1 MRAVLLTLALAA
13 CATAEA
19 EAPSLPAPR
28 AHYLEIVGN
37 YHGHQ
42 LQLDVNGATV
52 AQGYQHLLP
61 PGVAWRE
68 ELPPT
73 GDVTLTLTIE
83 PCAAPFTQSFT
94 PGAEAP
100 TLIINGCD
108 IRLVGVN

>member
-1 MRAVLLTLALAA
+1 MRVLLLTFALAA
-13 CATAEA
+13 CATAKA
-19 EAPSLPAPR
+19 EAPPAPR
-28 AHYLEIVGN
+28 AYYIEIVGN
-37 YHGHQ
+37 YHGRQ

-73 GDVTLTLTIE
+73 GDVALTINIE
-83 PCAAPFTQSFT
+83 PCEAPFTQTFT

-100 TLIINGCD
+100 TLIIDSCD
-108 IRLVGVN
+108 IRLVGAN